1 MQFRRD
7 LFTKKLWFCIVRI
20 VKHARKLG
28 FIRMISKCQIIHFF
42 SNFPICCWHCNT
54 VHFRS
59 EPQIDIDCRPMKAT
73 IARRSEN
80 TTHTAVGSI
89 ETHWLKAV
97 ININFVINGH
107 RDFWR
112 CMFKHTKRPV
122 NNFKLCV
129 CFKCLPPHCFLLSLI
144 ILRQLKTPKRLKNSS
159 PISQLASTT
168 LQ

>member
-1 MQFRRD
+1 
-7 LFTKKLWFCIVRI
+7 
-20 VKHARKLG
+20 
-28 FIRMISKCQIIHFF
+28 
-42 SNFPICCWHCNT
+42 
-54 VHFRS
+54 
-59 EPQIDIDCRPMKAT
+59 MKAT

-80 TTHTAVGSI
+80 TTHTAVVSN

-112 CMFKHTKRPV
+112 FLFKHTKRPV

-129 CFKCLPPHCFLLSLI
+129 CFKCLPPHRFLLSLI
-144 ILRQLKTPKRLKNSS
+144 VLRQLKTPKRSKNSS

-168 LQ
+168 LVVSPWKQINCNLQYLSFYCFRPPANILSETQHKTGSFFRASK